1 MTMPWAPAEA
11 TGVGSMPG
19 ASSGEASRI
28 VAGELPGFLHV
39 VELPARGPGADMIGR
54 TAGMLASVA
63 GSMGVETTP
72 DGWRFAGGVG
82 RDMRRATSFL
92 GEDLDA
98 LEESAQRYGGPLKCQ
113 VVGPWTMSAAVE
125 LPTGERALRDPAA
138 AWDIAQALA
147 EAVVAHVADL
157 RRRVPGASAVVVQVD
172 EPALPA
178 VLAGRIGTASGLSSY
193 RAVDPQ
199 QAGRVLSHVLDV
211 VRATGALAG
220 VHCCAA
226 EVPFDLLRSSGADF
240 VSIDISVLDAA
251 GDEGIGSAWEAGL
264 GILAGTVPAMGD
276 GRLSDTAASAP
287 LRALMSRLGLESEE
301 RLAQVA
307 VTPRCGL
314 AGASPTWARTA
325 LAACRAV
332 GRVLRHD
339 DDDQGQED
347 ADAG

>member
-1 MTMPWAPAEA
+1 MTMPWAAAEA

-19 ASSGEASRI
+19 ASAAEAARI

-82 RDMRRATSFL
+82 RDMRRASSFL

-98 LEESAQRYGGPLKCQ
+98 LEESAQRYSGPLKCQ
-113 VVGPWTMSAAVE
+113 VVGPWTMSATVE

-157 RRRVPGASAVVVQVD
+157 RRRVPGASAIVVQVD

-199 QAGRVLSHVLDV
+199 QAGRVLSHVLEV
-211 VRATGALAG
+211 AQASGALAG

-226 EVPFDLLRSSGADF
+226 DVPFSLLGTAGAQF
-240 VSIDISVLDAA
+240 VSVDVSLLDAA
-251 GDEGIGSAWEAGL
+251 GDEGLGALWEAGL
-264 GILAGTVPAMGD
+264 GILAGAVPATGD
-276 GRLSDTAASAP
+276 GRLTDTAASAP
-287 LRALMSRLGLESEE
+287 LRSVLGRLGLDSEQ
-301 RLAQVA
+301 RIAQLA
-307 VTPRCGL
+307 VTPTCGL
-314 AGASPTWARTA
+314 AGASPMWTRTA
-325 LAACRAV
+325 LGACRAV

-339 DDDQGQED
+339 EERSGEEGSDD
-347 ADAG
+347 